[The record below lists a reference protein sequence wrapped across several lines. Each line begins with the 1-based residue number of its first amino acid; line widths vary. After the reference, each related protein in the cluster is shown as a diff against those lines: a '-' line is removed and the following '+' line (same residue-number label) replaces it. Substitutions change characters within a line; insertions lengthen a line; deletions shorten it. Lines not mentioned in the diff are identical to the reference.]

1 MSVYRRLGLSQCAAV
16 INLHS
21 SQGNGMGTPRSYL
34 VCSPPPPPFPPPPCR
49 SRPIPGSCD
58 NCGLREQVSVDV
70 PDQKGRLE
78 ILNVHARNKKLGEDV
93 SLEQIALRTPGF
105 SGADLANLLNEVK
118 PFACGTMR
126 FGSTTKVLAECK
138 LKYYRISECVVPH
151 HLLGTLM
158 MYELFKGSG
167 APLIGRAFL
176 HAYAHQVCAS
186 AMFKTY
192 N

>member
-1 MSVYRRLGLSQCAAV
+1 MCCSHQLAQFPGEWHGHTKELSGL
-16 INLHS
+16 L
-21 SQGNGMGTPRSYL
+21 
-34 VCSPPPPPFPPPPCR
+34 PPPPPPSFPPPPCR

-126 FGSTTKVLAECK
+126 FGSTAKVLLKCK